1 MPHET
6 AAVSTQ
12 VLCTPYN
19 HAPCHFLQNHIRKVY
34 ACFPVTCHMH
44 FWQNDR
50 DLLRATAITRGWNG
64 YRNKSQHRK
73 STLEKKISRRSCRD
87 SNPRP
92 FNHESGALTTELSP
106 PRRSKH
112 IAIPWRSLKHV
123 YTILFFQAC
132 LDVVFFLAC
141 LYPGVVSSMSVS
153 WCCVKHVCI
162 LVLCQACLYP
172 GVVSG
177 MFVPGC
183 CVRHVCTR
191 VLCQACLYL
200 GVVSGMDVP
209 GCSVTHGRTLVGFVF
224 FQTCP
229 YPGILSDMSITRYF
243 VKYFYNLVFCQVCLY
258 PSSILS
264 GMSISP

>member
-6 AAVSTQ
+6 SAVSTQ

-19 HAPCHFLQNHIRKVY
+19 HAPCYFLQSHIYKVY
-34 ACFPVTCHMH
+34 GCLAVTCHMH

-50 DLLRATAITRGWNG
+50 DLSRATAVTRGWNG
-64 YRNKSQHRK
+64 YQNKSQHRK

-87 SNPRP
+87 LNPRP

-112 IAIPWRSLKHV
+112 IAIPYILSGMSVTWCCVRHV
-123 YTILFFQAC
+123 CTRMLCQ
-132 LDVVFFLAC
+132 AC
-141 LYPGVVSSMSVS
+141 LYPDAVSGMFVPG
-153 WCCVKHVCI
+153 CCVRHVCTR
-162 LVLCQACLYP
+162 VLCQACLYQ

-191 VLCQACLYL
+191 VLCQACLYPSVL
-200 GVVSGMDVP
+200 LHIDVP
-209 GCSVTHGRTLVGFVF
+209 WSGLSF
-224 FQTCP
+224 F
-229 YPGILSDMSITRYF
+229 
-243 VKYFYNLVFCQVCLY
+243 KHAHALVFCHAC
-258 PSSILS
+258 P
-264 GMSISP
+264 